1 MAKRQ
6 AIRLEGQGA
15 ESAFLRLVPG
25 SRSSGDARLGDV
37 IVSVDHAD
45 HHVEVKECHAEAGA
59 GGTINQVR
67 AIKFITCVVWAPKP
81 RCWYIL
87 SPDQLVRL
95 AATKSRGQHTEIPFE
110 SMNFTLGTLSEEF
123 HSKATDAELA
133 VKVLAAIR
141 RGSVSANLKALMQS
155 LLNEIVAVKTR
166 YIEEVR
172 RSDNAS

>member
-1 MAKRQ
+1 
-6 AIRLEGQGA
+6 
-15 ESAFLRLVPG
+15 
-25 SRSSGDARLGDV
+25 
-37 IVSVDHAD
+37 
-45 HHVEVKECHAEAGA
+45 
-59 GGTINQVR
+59 
-67 AIKFITCVVWAPKP
+67 
-81 RCWYIL
+81 
-87 SPDQLVRL
+87 
-95 AATKSRGQHTEIPFE
+95 
-110 SMNFTLGTLSEEF
+110 MNFTLGTLSEEF